1 MVTVVQCSW
10 NQYIT
15 HRTYTEHFGNGHWC
29 TGINLIQYANILSE
43 YCVDICAK
51 VCKEWKTHRSAL
63 INKFKSD
70 LEHFDVANVNEL
82 RVNAYSIGIMAKKI
96 TIEISTDEAMAA
108 SMFAPPEA
116 MPNRQFA
123 CLLIE
128 SSFTHLWLFIQFF
141 FPHFLFFP
149 TENWILATWW
159 FSFIFFSFVFC
170 YHSFVPTKINPIF
183 YSSFVCIYLILIYI
197 NK

>member
-1 MVTVVQCSW
+1 MVIVVQCSW

-82 RVNAYSIGIMAKKI
+82 RVNAYSIGIMAKKSPLKYQQ
-96 TIEISTDEAMAA
+96 TKQWRRQRSHHQKLCRTD
-108 SMFAPPEA
+108 
-116 MPNRQFA
+116 NLLA
-123 CLLIE
+123 C
-128 SSFTHLWLFIQFF
+128 WLSHRSRICDCLSNFF
-141 FPHFLFFP
+141 FHIFYFSQPKIEYWLHGDSHLFFSSLFFVI
-149 TENWILATWW
+149 ILL
-159 FSFIFFSFVFC
+159 SQR
-170 YHSFVPTKINPIF
+170 K
-183 YSSFVCIYLILIYI
+183 
-197 NK
+197 